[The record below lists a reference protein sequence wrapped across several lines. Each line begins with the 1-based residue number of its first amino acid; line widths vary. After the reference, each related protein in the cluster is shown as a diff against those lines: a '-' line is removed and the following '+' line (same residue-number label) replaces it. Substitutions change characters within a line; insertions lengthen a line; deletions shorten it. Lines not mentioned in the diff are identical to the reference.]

1 MERATLTRMPTNPQH
16 TQDLYKLLARAKT
29 EKDMRL
35 LLGDLL
41 SPKELATIAERWQL
55 VQMLSEGVPQRSIAK
70 ALGISISKV
79 TRGSLALKRSRGG
92 FRKFMK
98 KKSLR
103 RA

>member
-1 MERATLTRMPTNPQH
+1 MKPKHA
-16 TQDLYKLLARAKT
+16 QDLYSLLARAKT

-55 VQMLSEGVPQRSIAK
+55 VRMLSEGIPQRTIA
-70 ALGISISKV
+70 ASLNISISKV

-92 FRKFMK
+92 FKKFLKMKPLRKK
-98 KKSLR
+98 
-103 RA
+103 